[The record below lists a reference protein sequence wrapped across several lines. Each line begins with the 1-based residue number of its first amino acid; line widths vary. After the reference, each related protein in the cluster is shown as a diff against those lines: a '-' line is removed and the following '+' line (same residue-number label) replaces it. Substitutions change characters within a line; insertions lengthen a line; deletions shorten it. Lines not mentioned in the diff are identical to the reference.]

1 MYSQIT
7 HINIHILKTDNKS
20 VFVNDALTFAVFRT
34 GIDTVTYYVFP

>member
-1 MYSQIT
+1 MYT
-7 HINIHILKTDNKS
+7 RILKTDKS